1 MASRGVVI
9 LSGLSLFAEGAAS
22 SLRQSAESLE
32 VTVIDPREPRVLAQ
46 IAELAPATV
55 LLDTTDTTLGEQCSI
70 TALLN
75 VIPDL
80 CIIRLDPMN
89 EQIQVVIGECRKAT
103 SISELIDVI
112 SVMCT
117 RSKGN

>member
-22 SLRQSAESLE
+22 SLRRSTESLQF
-32 VTVIDPREPRVLAQ
+32 TGIDSREPQSPTQ
-46 IAELAPATV
+46 ITELAPATV
-55 LLDTTDTTLGEQCSI
+55 ILDTTDTTLGEHCSL
-70 TALLN
+70 TALLD

-89 EQIQVVIGECRKAT
+89 EQIQIVIGECRKAT
-103 SISELIDVI
+103 SIAKFIEVI
-112 SVMCT
+112 SVECA
-117 RSKGN
+117 SPEGN